1 MQMKYQDRTKDLR
14 RRLTKHKQ
22 RTGTICSGGEN
33 QEFLLGIFPDAL
45 GGSQNPGMRRSIPV
59 TRRVGGMVKSCQ
71 CNGESNLTMSGKAMV
86 CLVLTL
92 LLAAGG
98 AQAVECTSNALNSG
112 TVTVCRVDLLREQLQ
127 LFWRDDAG
135 QPYGQFSALRDAL
148 VKRGKTLEFAMNG
161 GMYKPDLSPV
171 GLFVAD
177 ERELVPLNR
186 HTGPGNFSQ
195 QPNGVF
201 LLDVHGAR
209 VLTTDEYWREKPKPF
224 LATQSGPMLVHQGEL
239 TTSPV
244 MNPESQSRRIRN
256 GVCAPSPESAVF
268 VISEAPVTFHEFA
281 VYFRE
286 SLRCG
291 EALYLDGS
299 ISSLYAPRLGRTDH
313 WSSMGPIIGV
323 TK

>member
-1 MQMKYQDRTKDLR
+1 MKVQ
-14 RRLTKHKQ
+14 Q
-22 RTGTICSGGEN
+22 
-33 QEFLLGIFPDAL
+33 
-45 GGSQNPGMRRSIPV
+45 
-59 TRRVGGMVKSCQ
+59 TRKTLMGAIV
-71 CNGESNLTMSGKAMV
+71 
-86 CLVLTL
+86 L
-92 LLAAGG
+92 LLAAGS
-98 AQAVECTSNALNSG
+98 AQAVECASNVVKTG
-112 TVTVCRVDLLREQLQ
+112 TITVCRVDLLHEQLQ

-135 QPYGQFSALRDAL
+135 EPYGGFSALHDAL
-148 VKRGKTLEFAMNG
+148 AKHGKSLEFAMNG
-161 GMYKPDLSPV
+161 GMYQPNLSPV

-201 LLDVHGAR
+201 LLDGHGAR
-209 VLTTDEYWREKPKPF
+209 VVTTDEYWQEKPKPF

-244 MNPESQSRRIRN
+244 MNPKSESRHIRN
-256 GVCAPSPESAVF
+256 GVCAPSPNSAVF
-268 VISEAPVTFHEFA
+268 VISESPVTFHEFA

-286 SLRCG
+286 SLGCS

-299 ISSLYAPRLGRTDH
+299 ISSLYAPRLGRADH

>member
-1 MQMKYQDRTKDLR
+1 
-14 RRLTKHKQ
+14 
-22 RTGTICSGGEN
+22 
-33 QEFLLGIFPDAL
+33 
-45 GGSQNPGMRRSIPV
+45 
-59 TRRVGGMVKSCQ
+59 
-71 CNGESNLTMSGKAMV
+71 MSGKAMV
-86 CLVLTL
+86 CLMPTL
-92 LLAAGG
+92 LLAVGG
-98 AQAVECTSNALNSG
+98 AHEVECASNALNSG
-112 TVTVCRVDLLREQLQ
+112 TVTACRVDLLREQLQ

-201 LLDVHGAR
+201 LVDSHGAR
-209 VLTTDEYWREKPKPF
+209 VLTTEEYALERPQPH
-224 LATQSGPMLVHQGEL
+224 LATQSGPMLVHQGGI

-244 MNPESQSRRIRN
+244 MAPHSQSRRIRN
-256 GVCAPSPESAVF
+256 GVCAPSPAEAVF
-268 VISEAPVTFHEFA
+268 VVTASAVTFYEFA
-281 VYFRE
+281 EYFLNR
-286 SLRCG
+286 LHCA

-299 ISSLYAPRLGRTDH
+299 ISSLYAPQLGRADH
-313 WSSMGPIIGV
+313 WFDMGPIIGV
-323 TK
+323 VR